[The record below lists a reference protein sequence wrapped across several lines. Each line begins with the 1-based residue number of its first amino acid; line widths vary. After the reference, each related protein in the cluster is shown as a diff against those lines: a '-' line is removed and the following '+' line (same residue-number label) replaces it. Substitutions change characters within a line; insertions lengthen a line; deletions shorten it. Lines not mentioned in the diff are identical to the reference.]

1 MGEGSGGARPWIL
14 ITGGSRGIGRG
25 LVTGFADAG
34 YDVEFTYR
42 SNAEAAEE
50 TARAAAGAGDVRGHC
65 CDSADQAA
73 VDSLAAT
80 LIAEKGAPFAIV
92 GNAGV
97 TRDALLVNMT
107 SAQWN
112 EVIGAN
118 LNGAYF
124 IARAFTQAMVEA
136 GQGSILLMSSVAGQR
151 GVAGQSNYASTKA
164 ALSGLARAL
173 AVELGRF
180 GLRVNAIAPGYIAT
194 DMLGNFADAQRR
206 SIERAIPLRRIGTVE
221 DVVSV
226 ARFLISEQARYITGQ
241 TIVVDG
247 GLTA

>member
-1 MGEGSGGARPWIL
+1 MVEGSSGSRPWIL

-25 LVTGFADAG
+25 LVIGFARAG
-34 YDVEFTYR
+34 FDVEFTYQA
-42 SNAEAAEE
+42 NAEAAQE
-50 TARAAAGAGDVRGHC
+50 TERAAAEAGGARGHR

-73 VDSLAAT
+73 VDSLAAA
-80 LIAEKGAPFAIV
+80 LIDEKGAPFAIV
-92 GNAGV
+92 SNAGV
-97 TRDALLVNMT
+97 TRDSLLVNMT

-124 IARAFTQAMVEA
+124 LARAFAPAMIEA
-136 GQGSILLMSSVAGQR
+136 GRGSILLMSSVAGQK

-180 GLRVNAIAPGYIAT
+180 GLRVNAIAPGYVAT

-206 SIERAIPLRRIGTVE
+206 SIERGIPLRRIGTVE

-226 ARFLISEQARYITGQ
+226 AEFLVSEQAGYITGQ

-247 GLTA
+247 GLIA